1 VGGGG
6 GCQTQSFVPKLS
18 LTVALNA
25 QKIHSLL
32 EPIAMSVAEPQT
44 PVCSPSPSPAPQAV
58 FPAKA
63 AVSRMPFFLFRRQSQ
78 SQKAVADE
86 PKHEDLQLVNE
97 DTVAAPKEDAQDAVI
112 EDIVAAP
119 APPKEDSA
127 HLLGM
132 LVATI
137 QDYDAKYAVTA
148 TVRDRASQLK
158 EGHPE
163 TVEAMLNR
171 AQGTYKTIKAV
182 LPESLQEQVASIED
196 ELLKMDA
203 AKFDGH
209 VQDLDRKI
217 HDTYVHIEGAA
228 KEYVNGA
235 IDKASTRAESGL
247 QYAEES
253 LDYVLAPSGE
263 TDKDESVDDLDLNAA
278 EKKEGESSLQTDKLR
293 VIAHKATRLSKKAQK
308 RLQKRVLRGF
318 SDLKL
323 RQGRL
328 LDGTVDLIQYN
339 RFLDVDAVRKKAG
352 EATKA
357 VGDAITTQLDVVDGM
372 VVQPAR
378 ELTEKA
384 AKAVGDVITTQ
395 LDVVDGMV
403 VQPARELTEKVQKQ
417 VVQPAKEFYTLVVVE
432 FVNNPSQTT
441 QEFLKTMQTKLGSE
455 WSSQLEEPTERL
467 RAGMAETWGHLKEVG
482 LDYRESVEVT
492 ILDLVE
498 TLQKRWDELPVADRG
513 SLSTSSYV
521 SYFAAFAP
529 ALAAMGKT
537 EDNAD
542 EEPALVEAPVV
553 VEAPEDKA
561 VVEEKPV
568 EEKLPVEAPS
578 VKELPPQRNS
588 SFFRT
593 MENSRKSLHIF
604 FEADILIPVNV
615 KNDKQTSHKPLI

>member
-1 VGGGG
+1 
-6 GCQTQSFVPKLS
+6 
-18 LTVALNA
+18 
-25 QKIHSLL
+25 
-32 EPIAMSVAEPQT
+32 M
-44 PVCSPSPSPAPQAV
+44 
-58 FPAKA
+58 
-63 AVSRMPFFLFRRQSQ
+63 
-78 SQKAVADE
+78 ADE
-86 PKHEDLQLVNE
+86 PKHEDLQPVNE
-97 DTVAAPKEDAQDAVI
+97 DTVAAPKEDAQDTVI
-112 EDIVAAP
+112 EDAAP

-132 LVATI
+132 FVATI

-148 TVRDRASQLK
+148 TVWDRASQLK

-182 LPESLQEQVASIED
+182 LPESLQEQVTIIED
-196 ELLKMDA
+196 ELLKLDA
-203 AKFDGH
+203 ATFDGH
-209 VQDLDRKI
+209 VHDLDRKL

-228 KEYVNGA
+228 KEYVNSA
-235 IDKASTRAESGL
+235 IHKASTRAESGL

-278 EKKEGESSLQTDKLR
+278 EKKEGESTLQTDKLL

-357 VGDAITTQLDVVDGM
+357 VGDAIITQLDVVDDMVVQPARELTEKAAKAVGDAITMQLDVVDGM

-384 AKAVGDVITTQ
+384 AGV
-395 LDVVDGMV
+395 
-403 VQPARELTEKVQKQ
+403 VQKQ

-441 QEFLKTMQTKLGSE
+441 QEFLNTVQTKLGSE

-467 RAGMAETWGHLKEVG
+467 RAGMADTWGHLKEVG

-513 SLSTSSYV
+513 SLATSSSYLY
-521 SYFAAFAP
+521 YFAAFTP
-529 ALAAMGKT
+529 VLVAMGKT
-537 EDNAD
+537 EGKAG
-542 EEPALVEAPVV
+542 EEPALVEAPTVVDAPPV
-553 VEAPEDKA
+553 VEAPEESAA
-561 VVEEKPV
+561 VLEPV
-568 EEKLPVEAPS
+568 EEKRLVEAPS
-578 VKELPPQRNS
+578 VKELLPQRNS
-588 SFFRT
+588 SFDLFKR
-593 MENSRKSLHIF
+593 SSKL
-604 FEADILIPVNV
+604 V
-615 KNDKQTSHKPLI
+615 KTAALVTN